1 MLQWTLVSRCLSEFL
16 PSVLLGM
23 YPEVEFLGHV
33 VILCLVFEELPN
45 SFPKWLHHFIFLPA
59 RCETSSCSTSWLTP
73 GISGL
78 FNVCLFLWLC
88 WVLVVAHRIFVA
100 SCGIL
105 SCGIWTL
112 SWGTQ
117 TLSCCSM
124 WDLVSCPWIE
134 LGAHAL
140 EELDHQGSPYFGLFK
155 ASNYTPV
162 KRIREK

>member
-1 MLQWTLVSRCLSEFL
+1 M
-16 PSVLLGM
+16 
-23 YPEVEFLGHV
+23 
-33 VILCLVFEELPN
+33 
-45 SFPKWLHHFIFLPA
+45 FLPA
-59 RCETSSCSTSWLTP
+59 RCETSSCSTSWLTL

-88 WVLVVAHRIFVA
+88 WVLVVAHKIFVA
-100 SCGIL
+100 SRGILTCGIR
-105 SCGIWTL
+105 TL

-140 EELDHQGSPYFGLFK
+140 GALDHQGSPYFGLFK

-162 KRIREK
+162 KRIKEKKNKDSEWVVMPHCVCPGFYLENNLGPQKS